1 MGAQLTTIVTAA
13 GSGIG
18 RAVARRLTSDGHHV
32 VGFDLD
38 GAGLEATHA
47 DCDGRMTAVTG
58 NATDGEDVAR
68 LVEVAAHA
76 GDVTGLVNVIGG
88 SRPGQRLHEVEPDD
102 WRSTVDLNLT
112 TTYEV
117 TRRALPLLM
126 RGGGSI
132 VNISSGA
139 ALRGMH
145 RNPAYVAAKGAV
157 ISLTVAL
164 AIDYA
169 EDGIRANCITPGPI
183 RTELMDRNRTEE
195 EIAGF
200 GRVAM
205 LGRVGHPDEIAGAVA
220 YLLGDDASY
229 VTGKTLEVD
238 GGVAFGV

>member
-1 MGAQLTTIVTAA
+1 MGAPVTIVTAA

-18 RAVARRLTSDGHHV
+18 RAVALRLVADGRQV
-32 VGFDLD
+32 IGFDIDGEGLD
-38 GAGLEATHA
+38 ATRA
-47 DCDGRMTAVTG
+47 SSTGSMTVVPG
-58 NATDGEDVAR
+58 DATDTEDVAR
-68 LVEVAAHA
+68 LVRAATSA
-76 GDVTGLVNVIGG
+76 GALRGLVNVIGG
-88 SRPGQRLHEVEPDD
+88 SRPGRRLHEVEPDE
-102 WRSTVDLNLT
+102 WKATVELNLT

-117 TRRALPLLM
+117 TRQALPLLM
-126 RGGGSI
+126 RDGGAI

-183 RTELMDRNRTEE
+183 RTELMDRNRSED

-205 LGRVGHPDEIAGAVA
+205 LGRVGRPDEIAGAVA
-220 YLLGDDASY
+220 FLLGDDASY